1 MSMGCLL
8 PQQCLGEEASTVCDS
23 GDGYRAGGREWQV
36 LESRKL
42 YGKVRTK
49 ITAVAGARI
58 SICKSNSSTLGFSLG
73 YCRTMWGF
81 FVAASMLIQISV
93 PFRAIHFADGE
104 EIFVMKLKSSSFFF

>member
-1 MSMGCLL
+1 MPVNVGFLL

-36 LESRKL
+36 LEGRKL

-58 SICKSNSSTLGFSLG
+58 SVCKSNSSTLGFSLG
-73 YCRTMWGF
+73 YCGTMWVF
-81 FVAASMLIQISV
+81 LLLQAC
-93 PFRAIHFADGE
+93 
-104 EIFVMKLKSSSFFF
+104 